1 MTSRLPNSLLTLG
14 LLGLLGGALPLWAAG
29 PPATVIEEGSV
40 ASQQV
45 VSVGRDAVIA
55 GKAHS
60 DVAALNGSIYVTGS
74 VEGDVIVLSGDAHLG
89 ATATVG
95 GDVFVL
101 GGIIQAA
108 PGARITGRS
117 VAYPTASSA
126 WLTLLEGPTLGIS
139 AFSPLVIGTKLALLA
154 AWMALVLLL
163 FAAGGRPML
172 ATSRH
177 VRDEPLR
184 SFVTGLVGVLALVL
198 TGLLFTAVAPGL
210 VGAPLLVLVGLF
222 GLILKLWGMVAVFH
236 ALGQWLLAR
245 TGRRST
251 LALNAATVGLIALGI
266 AKFVPFLGA
275 WTWGMAT
282 LIGVGATLSSK
293 FGLGEAWFQLGDLE
307 VRSPG

>member
-1 MTSRLPNSLLTLG
+1 MRSGPLVV
-14 LLGLLGGALPLWAAG
+14 LLGLLAGAAPVAAAG

-60 DVAALNGSIYVTGS
+60 DVAALNGSIYITGS

-89 ATATVG
+89 PKATIG

-101 GGIIQAA
+101 GGNVKAD
-108 PGARITGRS
+108 PGARIAGRS

-126 WLTLLEGPTLGIS
+126 WLTLLEGPSLGIS
-139 AFSPLVIGTKLALLA
+139 PFSPLVVGTKLALLA

-172 ATSRH
+172 ATART

-210 VGAPLLVLVGLF
+210 VGAPLLVLVAMF

-236 ALGQWLLAR
+236 ALGQWLFGLL
-245 TGRRST
+245 GRRSS
-251 LALNAATVGLIALGI
+251 LALNAATLGLVALGVT
-266 AKFVPFLGA
+266 KFLPFLGA
-275 WTWGMAT
+275 WTWGVAT
-282 LIGVGATLSSK
+282 LIGVGAALGSK
-293 FGLGEAWFQLGDLE
+293 FGLGEAWFQLGELDAPPA
-307 VRSPG
+307 S